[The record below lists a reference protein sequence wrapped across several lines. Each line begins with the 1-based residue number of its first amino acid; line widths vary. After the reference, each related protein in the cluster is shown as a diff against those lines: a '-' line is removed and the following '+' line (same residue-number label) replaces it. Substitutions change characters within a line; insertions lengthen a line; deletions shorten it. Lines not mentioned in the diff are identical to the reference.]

1 MQGNYFKMFRKVKKK
16 FKNFLKSRFLI
27 TDIEGDS
34 FEYEII
40 ESAVKKLSNPIGAS
54 FEIGVRRGM
63 GSKKIIDSYR
73 KYHPNLKELI
83 HIGLDPYGNLPYTF
97 SEERKDRVED
107 ALYTNLMKRE
117 TLINFL
123 KKYPEFYFVNLD
135 THEYFK
141 RFSDGYPIYE
151 NKKKIINKFEI
162 VHFDGLHDLEN
173 ITLEVKFFLNHL
185 SHQTIFIFD
194 DIDAFDV
201 QKIRKILLDNNFK
214 DFESGKRK
222 ASFEYLQGK

>member
-1 MQGNYFKMFRKVKKK
+1 
-16 FKNFLKSRFLI
+16 
-27 TDIEGDS
+27 
-34 FEYEII
+34 
-40 ESAVKKLSNPIGAS
+40 
-54 FEIGVRRGM
+54 
-63 GSKKIIDSYR
+63 
-73 KYHPNLKELI
+73 
-83 HIGLDPYGNLPYTF
+83 
-97 SEERKDRVED
+97 
-107 ALYTNLMKRE
+107 
-117 TLINFL
+117 
-123 KKYPEFYFVNLD
+123 LD

-173 ITLEVKFFLNHL
+173 VTLEVKFFLNHL
-185 SHQTIFIFD
+185 SPQTIFIFD
-194 DIDAFDV
+194 DIDAFDM

>member
-1 MQGNYFKMFRKVKKK
+1 MFRKVKKK

-173 ITLEVKFFLNHL
+173 VTLEVKFFLNHL
-185 SHQTIFIFD
+185 SPQTIFIFD
-194 DIDAFDV
+194 DIDAFDM

>member
-1 MQGNYFKMFRKVKKK
+1 
-16 FKNFLKSRFLI
+16 
-27 TDIEGDS
+27 
-34 FEYEII
+34 
-40 ESAVKKLSNPIGAS
+40 
-54 FEIGVRRGM
+54 M
-63 GSKKIIDSYR
+63 GSKKIIDAYR
-73 KYHPNLKELI
+73 KYHPNLRELI
-83 HIGLDPYGNLPYTF
+83 HIGLDPYGDLPYTF
-97 SEERKDRVED
+97 SEDRKNST
-107 ALYTNLMKRE
+107 AANYTNLMKRE

-185 SHQTIFIFD
+185 SSQTIFIFD
-194 DIDAFDV
+194 DIDAFDM

-214 DFESGKRK
+214 DFESGEKK
-222 ASFEYLQGK
+222 ASFEYL

>member
-1 MQGNYFKMFRKVKKK
+1 MFRKVKKK
-16 FKNFLKSRFLI
+16 FKNLLKSKFLI
-27 TDIEGDS
+27 ADIEGDS

-73 KYHPNLKELI
+73 KYHPNLSELI

-97 SEERKDRVED
+97 SEDRKDIVED

-123 KKYPEFYFVNLD
+123 KKYPE
-135 THEYFK
+135 
-141 RFSDGYPIYE
+141 I
-151 NKKKIINKFEI
+151 
-162 VHFDGLHDLEN
+162 
-173 ITLEVKFFLNHL
+173 
-185 SHQTIFIFD
+185 
-194 DIDAFDV
+194 
-201 QKIRKILLDNNFK
+201 
-214 DFESGKRK
+214 
-222 ASFEYLQGK
+222 

>member
-1 MQGNYFKMFRKVKKK
+1 MFRKVKKK

-54 FEIGVRRGM
+54 FEIGLRRGM

-173 ITLEVKFFLNHL
+173 VTLEVKFFLNHL
-185 SHQTIFIFD
+185 SPQTIFIFD
-194 DIDAFDV
+194 DIDAFDM

>member
-1 MQGNYFKMFRKVKKK
+1 MFRKVKKK
-16 FKNFLKSRFLI
+16 FKSFLKSRFLI

-40 ESAVKKLSNPIGAS
+40 ESAVKKLSNPIGSS

-123 KKYPEFYFVNLD
+123 KKYPEFYFINLD

-214 DFESGKRK
+214 DFESGKKK
-222 ASFEYLQGK
+222 ASFEYLQGI

>member
-1 MQGNYFKMFRKVKKK
+1 MFRKVKKK

-73 KYHPNLKELI
+73 KYHPSLKELI

-97 SEERKDRVED
+97 SEERKDIVED

-123 KKYPEFYFVNLD
+123 KKYPEFYFINLD

-173 ITLEVKFFLNHL
+173 VTLEVKFFLNHL
-185 SHQTIFIFD
+185 SPQTIFIFD
-194 DIDAFDV
+194 DIDAFDM

>member
-173 ITLEVKFFLNHL
+173 VTLEVKFFLNHL
-185 SHQTIFIFD
+185 SPQTIFIFD
-194 DIDAFDV
+194 DIDAFDM

>member
-1 MQGNYFKMFRKVKKK
+1 MFRKVKKK
-16 FKNFLKSRFLI
+16 FKSFLKSRFLI
-27 TDIEGDS
+27 TDIEGGS

-40 ESAVKKLSNPIGAS
+40 ESAVKKLSNPIGSS

-73 KYHPNLKELI
+73 KYHPSLKELI

-97 SEERKDRVED
+97 SEERKDIVED

-123 KKYPEFYFVNLD
+123 KKYPEFYFINLD

-173 ITLEVKFFLNHL
+173 VTLEVKFFLNHL
-185 SHQTIFIFD
+185 SPQTIFIFD
-194 DIDAFDV
+194 DIDAFDM

>member
-123 KKYPEFYFVNLD
+123 KKYPEFYFINLD

-141 RFSDGYPIYE
+141 RFSDGYPIYK

-185 SHQTIFIFD
+185 SSQTIFIFD
-194 DIDAFDV
+194 DIDAFDM

-214 DFESGKRK
+214 DFESGKKK
-222 ASFEYLQGK
+222 ASFEYLYG

>member
-1 MQGNYFKMFRKVKKK
+1 MFRKVKKK

-63 GSKKIIDSYR
+63 GSKKIIDAYR
-73 KYHPNLKELI
+73 KYHPNLRELI
-83 HIGLDPYGNLPYTF
+83 HIGLDPYGDLPYTF
-97 SEERKDRVED
+97 SEDRKNST
-107 ALYTNLMKRE
+107 AANYTNLMKRE

-123 KKYPEFYFVNLD
+123 KKYPEFHFVNLD

-185 SHQTIFIFD
+185 SPQTIFIFD
-194 DIDAFDV
+194 DIDAFDM

-214 DFESGKRK
+214 DFESGIRK
-222 ASFEYLQGK
+222 ASFEYLQGIWTKKN